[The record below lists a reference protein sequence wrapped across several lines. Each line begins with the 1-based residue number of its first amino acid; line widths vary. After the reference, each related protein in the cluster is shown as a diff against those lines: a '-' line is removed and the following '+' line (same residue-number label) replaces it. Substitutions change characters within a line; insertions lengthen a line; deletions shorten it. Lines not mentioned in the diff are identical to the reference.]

1 MDLGIILVV
10 VISLLSIIGMGSVIM
25 SFIFDKEHVTKPK
38 PKLVMVDI
46 IDDDDNDTQDSIEV
60 YDNEEASV
68 IIEI

>member
-25 SFIFDKEHVTKPK
+25 SFIFDKEQVTKPK

-46 IDDDDNDTQDSIEV
+46 IDDDTQDSIEV